1 MISTKINVDTS
12 ELLKAFKLLESQGKL
27 TADNIDKA
35 FNNSLKI
42 EVDSSDFKK
51 IETEATT
58 MFGKLKNNLKG
69 SFDMSQILNFSA
81 GGLVTG
87 AVEKGLSSITQGF
100 TEAIE
105 KGSEF
110 QKQLNAVGA
119 ITGQSGEALDKIGE
133 SALELSKQFGGNVN
147 EQLGAF
153 QGILSKF
160 GSELANTPEALNEV
174 TKNVNLLAKASG
186 MDATQSMN
194 ALTDAML
201 QFGVDTTNANE
212 VSKESARFMNLL
224 AASAKVG
231 AAEIPELT
239 ASMLQ
244 VGVSAKSAG
253 IGAEEITGALQRLAV
268 GGKKGSEAGIG
279 LRNVLGLLQ
288 KQSGE
293 GDKVLEKMGLTT
305 LKLGESLGKN
315 GLAKTLDLVKNGL
328 NNFGS
333 QTEKNQAILQLFGAE
348 NSTVAGLLLENTK
361 QITEFTKASTGTAS
375 GVEQATTNMQG
386 FSESMSRL
394 KSNIDAVLIAGFLQ
408 IEPILTGVTSGLSFV
423 FENILAG
430 FTLLGQGF
438 DILYNNIANS
448 PFAQLIITSIN
459 DVSNTINTLFT
470 NLIKSSIDLYNSFIK
485 SNTFQFLSDNIA
497 YLIPIL
503 TILSSKL
510 IYNAI
515 QTGIATTQLAYYA
528 TAQALATAKTVAF
541 TIAENAKNYA
551 IGIANNVIKVAQVVM
566 TALSNGTVIATAKTY
581 LFATA
586 QTLLNAIM
594 SANPIGLVVVAL
606 GALTAGLVY
615 AYKNSEAFRKIIDGI
630 WETMKGWLKSLGM
643 IVTKVLEFFGILG
656 KDVKVKATKE
666 IEKDTKAIETN
677 VTNTNVEL
685 DKQSTKVE
693 KNVKAVKTLQQQYD
707 ELYKKTLE
715 IAGNSKF
722 KLQYDANIVKLNEL
736 KEKIEGNNTLKMKVD
751 FDLQGGIT
759 WDDRNKL
766 INDYLKND
774 VEVSEVKIRPKE
786 LTFALKNIS
795 VPSIPITSVEVADE
809 FYDNLEKDIAKNFQN
824 VTANINFKTDKSKM
838 KGLLDELNKNT
849 QSELDNL
856 SNSLMSAN
864 ISYEEYSEQKADI
877 LRNAKEQEL
886 QIEREHQSNLMTL
899 VNETTAQFL
908 ASFKNR
914 YDMNLSQLADYES
927 KGIELTKNT
936 TKAKEELDN
945 ASLQYSLNQN
955 DANKKILEDKQI
967 AYNTLNNELIANTEK
982 ATMSMSDI
990 YTNMAISMGASLGEA
1005 IIQGKNAFD
1014 TIVGLAF
1021 DFLDKLVP
1029 IWSAQI
1035 LGYALA
1041 TPDAILSLGATAL
1054 AKWTA
1059 LTLIMKAAVAGARNI
1074 AGYKDGAININGAG
1088 TSTSDSIPAM
1098 LSKGESVINARSTA
1112 QNEPYLRYINNGGD
1126 MSKLVNMNMNT
1137 KNIEN
1142 LLYTNNELL
1151 RSKNFNP
1158 SINNVNKFNVSSSSI
1173 KVVRGR

>member
-707 ELYKKTLE
+707 ELYNATVKLSQE
-715 IAGNSKF
+715 NNRG
-722 KLQYDANIVKLNEL
+722 LQYEKNIKQLEVLKGKLKELETNKALVDFRLADNKVEIPDMVLDSFKNEIDTYFEKEKVTLSIAKVEVKTDAIKPIEESETDKMFKNLAKSLTDGFSKIDYTSIFKKKETAFDESLNEDRANL
-736 KEKIEGNNTLKMKVD
+736 LTS
-751 FDLQGGIT
+751 LQ
-759 WDDRNKL
+759 
-766 INDYLKND
+766 
-774 VEVSEVKIRPKE
+774 
-786 LTFALKNIS
+786 
-795 VPSIPITSVEVADE
+795 
-809 FYDNLEKDIAKNFQN
+809 QN
-824 VTANINFKTDKSKM
+824 
-838 KGLLDELNKNT
+838 E
-849 QSELDNL
+849 
-856 SNSLMSAN
+856 
-864 ISYEEYSEQKADI
+864 ISYEEYSERLNEIDRNRRETQKEGNSEFINGLNDTLAVS
-877 LRNAKEQEL
+877 LENT
-886 QIEREHQSNLMTL
+886 SNLINESITKSMTL
-899 VNETTAQFL
+899 LSEVSYKSDDFTSQLNSNIETALVGIGTMTAEMALNGQNLMKSLLMNVIKTAQIMFNAYAAPL
-908 ASFKNR
+908 LLKS
-914 YDMNLSQLADYES
+914 NLERPFGLGTPEWIALMVL
-927 KGIELTKNT
+927 G
-936 TKAKEELDN
+936 N
-945 ASLQYSLNQN
+945 A
-955 DANKKILEDKQI
+955 
-967 AYNTLNNELIANTEK
+967 TL
-982 ATMSMSDI
+982 
-990 YTNMAISMGASLGEA
+990 
-1005 IIQGKNAFD
+1005 
-1014 TIVGLAF
+1014 GLAQ
-1021 DFLDKLVP
+1021 
-1029 IWSAQI
+1029 S
-1035 LGYALA
+1035 ALA
-1041 TPDAILSLGATAL
+1041 GF
-1054 AKWTA
+1054 
-1059 LTLIMKAAVAGARNI
+1059 
-1074 AGYKDGAININGAG
+1074 KDGVINLQGAG

-1112 QNEPYLRYINNGGD
+1112 QNEPYLRFINNGGD

-1151 RSKNFNP
+1151 RSKNLI
-1158 SINNVNKFNVSSSSI
+1158 SNVNVNNKFEVANSGINVKI
-1173 KVVRGR
+1173 KR